1 LFRVQAWLAPFQLS
15 VPSTSSSPSEH
26 LVRAVWLAMLHPG
39 KKALAIIVRF
49 HQPFG
54 ASSWRLIH
62 STDPRQHVGSMTGL
76 PLRLRSAHYHLME
89 MFPGFAVAALLTQV
103 LAPNNAQLVNLLGL
117 HVILKT
123 LVFYPAYV
131 MGIAVPRSMAHLVAT
146 ASVINVC
153 WQLAKG
159 AM

>member
-1 LFRVQAWLAPFQLS
+1 
-15 VPSTSSSPSEH
+15 
-26 LVRAVWLAMLHPG
+26 
-39 KKALAIIVRF
+39 
-49 HQPFG
+49 
-54 ASSWRLIH
+54 
-62 STDPRQHVGSMTGL
+62 MTGL